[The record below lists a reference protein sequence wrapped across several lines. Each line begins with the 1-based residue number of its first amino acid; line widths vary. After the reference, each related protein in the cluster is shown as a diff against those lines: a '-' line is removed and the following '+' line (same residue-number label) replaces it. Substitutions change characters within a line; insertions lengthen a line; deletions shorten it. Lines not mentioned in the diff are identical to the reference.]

1 MSERV
6 VALWL
11 PDWAVLTAAEDAE
24 ISLEAPVVLTA
35 RGEVF
40 AANAVA
46 RALGVRRG
54 LRIREAQERSAEAVF
69 LPYREDVDHRR
80 FEPLIRILEGI
91 VPSIQQVRPGLCL
104 VPGRGPARYYGSEA
118 AAAQALT
125 AALREEGVIP
135 AGSAVRIG
143 AADGVF
149 AAQQAAYRAVPSS
162 LPEAPGTV
170 AESEDAAPITDAIL
184 VIPPGQSAR
193 FLAQMP
199 VTTLGEPELTR
210 VLARLGVHRLGELAA
225 LPAASVRD
233 RFGAAGE
240 QAHRIAAGEDPRRV
254 RPRIP
259 PAELAV
265 EREFDPPLER
275 ADQAAFGFRASAD
288 RFLAGLTE
296 HALVVSAVRIEIIGD
311 RGGRSARSWLHPRH
325 LDAGDVVD
333 RVRWQL
339 QGSGAIEAALS
350 EPVAL
355 IRVIPETLAAMST
368 QEPGLWGGG
377 PDTRVHNG
385 LTRLQGMVGH
395 DGVLTARIGAG
406 REPRERQSLVPWGE
420 RDPRTDPAG
429 PWPGS
434 LPGAPPQT
442 VLAEPLPVRVID
454 AAGESVSITDRDMLS
469 APPHRLVIPPLPR
482 IAPGGVDSTVRAW
495 AGPWP
500 VITGTTAERVDRFQL
515 VDERGHGW
523 LVRRDRSEWWAEAR
537 YD

>member
-6 VALWL
+6 LALWM
-11 PDWAVLTAAEDAE
+11 PDWGVLTAAEDEGIA
-24 ISLEAPVVLTA
+24 SDVPVVLTA

-54 LRIREAQERSAEAVF
+54 LRIREAQERAANAVF
-69 LPYREDVDHRR
+69 VPYREDADHRR
-80 FEPLIRILEGI
+80 FEPLIRVLEGI

-118 AAAQALT
+118 AAAEALT
-125 AALREEGVIP
+125 RALRAAEVIP
-135 AGSAVRIG
+135 TGSAVRIG

-149 AAQQAAYRAVPSS
+149 AAQQAAYRAVPVEM
-162 LPEAPGTV
+162 P
-170 AESEDAAPITDAIL
+170 ESESTELLASVTGTEADAL
-184 VIPPGQSAR
+184 LLIPAGCSAR
-193 FLAQMP
+193 FLAPMP
-199 VTTLGEPELTR
+199 VTTLGEPELSR

-240 QAHRIAAGEDPRRV
+240 QAHRIASGEDPRRV
-254 RPRIP
+254 RPRVP

-288 RFLAGLTE
+288 RFLAGLAE

-339 QGSGAIEAALS
+339 QGAGAIEAALA

-377 PDTRVHNG
+377 PDTRVYNG

-442 VLAEPLPVRVID
+442 VLPEPMPARVID
-454 AAGESVSITDRDMLS
+454 AAGESVAISDRDVLS
-469 APPHRLVIPPLPR
+469 APPRRLQIPPLPR
-482 IAPGGVDSTVRAW
+482 IAPGGVDSEVRAW

-500 VITGTTAERVDRFQL
+500 VITGTTADRVDRFQL
-515 VDERGHGW
+515 LDERGHGW
-523 LVRRDRSEWWAEAR
+523 LVRRDRGEWWAEAR